1 MRKIKKKKITHTTIQ
16 WKQKFG
22 ISSAS
27 IIYNKPYP
35 KKSFATATE
44 IQLKGI
50 MCLPVHR
57 PLEFQNRRPQV
68 RLLLL
73 LVHPYVISIN
83 E

>member
-1 MRKIKKKKITHTTIQ
+1 METKVWNILCQYHLQQTL
-16 WKQKFG
+16 
-22 ISSAS
+22 
-27 IIYNKPYP
+27 P
-35 KKSFATATE
+35 KKRFATATE

-68 RLLLL
+68 RLLWL